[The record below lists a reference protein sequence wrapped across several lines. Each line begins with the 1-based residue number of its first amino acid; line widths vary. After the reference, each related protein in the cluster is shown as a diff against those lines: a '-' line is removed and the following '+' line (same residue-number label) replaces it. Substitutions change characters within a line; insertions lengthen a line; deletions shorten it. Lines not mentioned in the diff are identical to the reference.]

1 MLKLQQTIKLFE
13 KDIEQN
19 FQIMGLAD
27 IKLEII
33 KLREQFK
40 DFIIKS
46 KHDAVFSD
54 ASEIPFYRRIGET
67 VMLIDKLMELHNP
80 DLTTIGSRDAAKE
93 QYAEI
98 IQDEK
103 ILRKYRQDI
112 ESDDSSYCL
121 SRIILLMQYVIR
133 EMKKLLTV
141 DQNPL
146 LNQGLFADVYSMLE
160 SSAATTTLSLT
171 QG

>member
-1 MLKLQQTIKLFE
+1 
-13 KDIEQN
+13 
-19 FQIMGLAD
+19 
-27 IKLEII
+27 
-33 KLREQFK
+33 
-40 DFIIKS
+40 
-46 KHDAVFSD
+46 
-54 ASEIPFYRRIGET
+54 
-67 VMLIDKLMELHNP
+67 MELHNP

-112 ESDDSSYCL
+112 ESVELKIQNTSDDSSYCL

-146 LNQGLFADVYSMLE
+146 LNQGLFAPFHQF
-160 SSAATTTLSLT
+160 LT
-171 QG
+171 CIVW